1 MPRYERPG
9 FFNKIVGNS
18 LVGLLVRIG
27 MKPAGAYL
35 LSVRGRKSGE
45 TRTVPVNPM
54 EHEGARYLIAPR
66 GETEWV
72 RNLRAAGEGVL
83 RTGSTKEAITVQEE
97 LGDDAKPPLLRE
109 YLVRW
114 STATQAYFDAA
125 KDSPDEE
132 LRRIAPN
139 HPVFRISSKN
149 G

>member
-18 LVGLLVRIG
+18 LVGLLVRLG
-27 MKPAGAYL
+27 MKPAGAFL
-35 LSVRGRKSGE
+35 LSVRGRKSGQM
-45 TRTVPVNPM
+45 RTVPVCPM
-54 EHEGARYLIAPR
+54 EHEGSRYLIAPR

-83 RTGSTKEAITVQEE
+83 RTGSKKEAFTVQDE
-97 LGDDAKPPLLRE
+97 LADDAKQALLRE

-114 STATQAYFDAA
+114 GNVTQAYFDATQ
-125 KDSPDEE
+125 DSTDEE

-139 HPVFRISSKN
+139 HPVFRISDKN